1 MSFGN
6 PAVRAGFER
15 IFVELPGKTASYLD
29 CRRAI
34 RRLRAAAGFETALE
48 MVFSPAMRFIRPLQS
63 RMELEG
69 LLGEVA
75 ALGPSTVVEIGTAS
89 GGTLFMLTRVASADA
104 TIVSIDLPG
113 GHFGG
118 GYFAWRTPLYRSFA
132 KPGQRVHLFRRDSHD
147 PATLEALR
155 ETLGGK
161 MVDFL
166 LIDGD
171 HTYEGVRKDFEMYRT
186 LVRPGGMIGF
196 HDIVPHSAESGC
208 EVNRFWNE
216 IRVSCDSIEIV
227 QDWGAQFGGV
237 GLLRSYGQGKAVTA

>member
-1 MSFGN
+1 MSVSN
-6 PAVRAGFER
+6 PAVRAGIER
-15 IFVELPGKTASYLD
+15 CLVELPLKTVSYLE

-34 RRLRAAAGFETALE
+34 RQLRNAIGFEAALE
-48 MVFSPAMRFIRPLQS
+48 KVFSPAMRFIRPLQS

-69 LLGEVA
+69 LLAEVA
-75 ALGPSTVVEIGTAS
+75 RLKPATVVEIGTAS

-113 GHFGG
+113 GAFGG
-118 GYFAWRTPLYRSFA
+118 GYPAWRAPLYRSFA
-132 KPGQRVHLFRRDSHD
+132 KPGQRVHLFRRDSHE
-147 PATLEALR
+147 PSTLAALR
-155 ETLGGK
+155 DVLGGR

-171 HTYEGVRKDFEMYRT
+171 HTYEGVKKDFEMYRT
-186 LVRPGGMIGF
+186 RVRPGGMIGF

-216 IRVSCDSIEIV
+216 IRGSFDSVEIV
-227 QDWGAQFGGV
+227 EDWDMKFGGI
-237 GLLRSYGQGKAVTA
+237 GLLRHYAQENR

>member
-1 MSFGN
+1 MSVSN
-6 PAVRAGFER
+6 PAIRAGFER
-15 IFVELPGKTASYLD
+15 VFVELPGKTVSYLD

-34 RRLRAAAGFETALE
+34 WRLRNSTGFETALE

-75 ALGPSTVVEIGTAS
+75 RLSPSTVVEIGTAS

-113 GHFGG
+113 GAFGG
-118 GYFAWRTPLYRSFA
+118 GYPVWRAPIYRSFA
-132 KPGQRVHLFRRDSHD
+132 KPGQRVHLLRRDSHD

-155 ETLGGK
+155 EVLGGRT
-161 MVDFL
+161 VDFL

-171 HTYEGVRKDFEMYRT
+171 HTYEGVKKDFEMYRT

-208 EVNRFWNE
+208 EVNRFWYE
-216 IRVSCDSIEIV
+216 IRGACDSVEIV
-227 QDWGAQFGGV
+227 EDWGAQFGGV
-237 GLLRSYGQGKAVTA
+237 GLLRSYEHDKR

>member
-1 MSFGN
+1 MNSSS
-6 PAVRAGFER
+6 AAIRAGVER
-15 IFVELPGKTASYLD
+15 VLIDLPMKTVSYLD
-29 CRRAI
+29 CRRTL
-34 RRLRAAAGFETALE
+34 RRLRQACGFEAALE
-48 MVFSPAMRFIRPLQS
+48 AVFSPAMRFIRPLQS

-75 ALGPSTVVEIGTAS
+75 RLRPSTVVEIGTAS
-89 GGTLFMLTRVASADA
+89 GGTLFTLTRVASAEA
-104 TIVSIDLPG
+104 AIVSIDLPG
-113 GHFGG
+113 GAFGG
-118 GYFAWRTPLYRSFA
+118 GYPAWRVPLYRSFA

-155 ETLGGK
+155 ETLGGR

-171 HTYEGVRKDFEMYRT
+171 HTYEGVRMDFEMYRT

-196 HDIVPHSAESGC
+196 HDIIPHSIESGC

-216 IRVSCDSIEIV
+216 IRGSCDSVEIV
-227 QDWGAQFGGV
+227 EDWGMKFGGI
-237 GLLRSYGQGKAVTA
+237 GLLRSYEQEKR